1 MLTADNSHIRYNC
14 SWWRL
19 YKYTSP
25 EWSGIIY
32 LSCPRINPTRCWL
45 SIDYPWRW
53 FWIFSMF
60 KPKKS
65 RDFRLIHMSLDS
77 LKQEI
82 KMCVPCWLS
91 IPNPLLWTDLLIY
104 RLKEV
109 SSHTISPYLE
119 PFPSRH
125 THKEDSIRNIFN
137 IKSFLSIK
145 KFAFSKLTLK

>member
-1 MLTADNSHIRYNC
+1 MISSVKKSSVIEWTFGVELIYVRML
-14 SWWRL
+14 
-19 YKYTSP
+19 
-25 EWSGIIY
+25 
-32 LSCPRINPTRCWL
+32 
-45 SIDYPWRW
+45 

-119 PFPSRH
+119 PLASRH
-125 THKEDSIRNIFN
+125 TH
-137 IKSFLSIK
+137 IK
-145 KFAFSKLTLK
+145 KIPKGIYIEYTKLLLSMTHIWKSAAKKIFINHKQRWLNSAECGVT